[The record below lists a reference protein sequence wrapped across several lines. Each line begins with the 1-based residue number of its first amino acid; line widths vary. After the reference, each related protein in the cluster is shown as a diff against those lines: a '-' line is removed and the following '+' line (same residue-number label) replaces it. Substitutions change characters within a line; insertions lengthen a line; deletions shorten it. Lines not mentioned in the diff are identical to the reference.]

1 MNPRAGMNGHLGARQ
16 SATLSRLTPLTL
28 SHVSLG
34 FAVIAAVWLTVA
46 SVHGEVIALVAAM
59 AVTTCGTAG
68 RTLAGRRPATVVEWG
83 LAGSG
88 MLAEFIIYVAI
99 AAAVSLHLAG
109 SQPGLAFTALR
120 GTFVAGLGGAGQ
132 DGVWHLAI
140 MAAIVTVLLPM
151 VDLCV
156 HGPSLPGSRL
166 RLFGP
171 PGDVR
176 LPLVCAADLLF
187 GARAAFLAVFVLG
200 FAALA
205 ATIIDGTR
213 QVRDRGELR
222 GYRGD
227 GRVAIWIG
235 SWVGGRVPPLAPLIV
250 GLLVTGV
257 LTALGLRNLPGVI
270 LLTPVEAMLLAAFAS
285 WHPHD
290 GRTDWVVP
298 PLLHAAEYV
307 FLAEIGFATRVYPPL
322 VFAVVAAVGLR
333 HLDLGYRVRGG
344 LAAGVDRRA
353 LGWEGRMIVVGIAA
367 AVGVAPLA
375 YGALA
380 IYLWW
385 RVFRDWLVGWSA
397 RHPAVNR

>member
-1 MNPRAGMNGHLGARQ
+1 MNGHLSARQ
-16 SATLSRLTPLTL
+16 SAALSRLTPLTL
-28 SHVSLG
+28 AQISLG
-34 FAVIAAVWLTVA
+34 FAAIAAVWLTVA
-46 SVHGEVIALVAAM
+46 SMHGELIALVATI
-59 AVTTCGTAG
+59 AVVVCGHAG
-68 RTLAGRRPATVVEWG
+68 RALAGRRPAAVVEWG
-83 LAGSG
+83 LAGCG
-88 MLAEFIIYVAI
+88 MLAELIIYAAI
-99 AAAVSLHLAG
+99 AAAVGMHTAG
-109 SQPGLAFTALR
+109 VQPGLATKELR
-120 GTFVAGLGGAGQ
+120 GTFVARLGGAGP
-132 DGVWHLAI
+132 DGVWQLAI
-140 MAAIVTVLLPM
+140 MAAILTVLLPM

-156 HGPSLPGSRL
+156 HGPALPGSRL

-176 LPLVCAADLLF
+176 LPVVCAADLLC

-200 FAALA
+200 IAALA
-205 ATIIDGTR
+205 ATIIDGAR
-213 QVRDRGELR
+213 QVRDRGEVR

-227 GRVAIWIG
+227 GRIAVWIG
-235 SWVGGRVPPLAPLIV
+235 GWVGGRVPPLAPLVV

-257 LTALGLRNLPGVI
+257 LTALGLRNLPGI
-270 LLTPVEAMLLAAFAS
+270 LLLTPVEAMLLAAFAS

-290 GRTDWVVP
+290 GRADWVVP

-307 FLAEIGFATRVYPPL
+307 FLAEIGIAARVYLPL

-344 LAAGVDRRA
+344 LAAGIDRRA

-380 IYLWW
+380 IHMWW
-385 RVFRDWLVGWSA
+385 RVLRDWLAGWSA
-397 RHPAVNR
+397 RHPAVSR

>member
-1 MNPRAGMNGHLGARQ
+1 MDGHLSARQ
-16 SATLSRLTPLTL
+16 SAALSRLTPLTL
-28 SHVSLG
+28 SQISVG

-46 SVHGEVIALVAAM
+46 SVHGEVIALVAAT
-59 AVTTCGTAG
+59 AVVVCGHAG
-68 RTLAGRRPATVVEWG
+68 RTLAGRRPAAVVEWG
-83 LAGSG
+83 LTGCG
-88 MLAEFIIYVAI
+88 MLAELIIYVAI
-99 AAAVSLHLAG
+99 AAAVGLHLAG
-109 SQPGLAFTALR
+109 SQPGLAATALR
-120 GTFVAGLGGAGQ
+120 GTFVAGLGGPGAG
-132 DGVWHLAI
+132 GVWRLAI
-140 MAAIVTVLLPM
+140 MAAIVTALLPM

-156 HGPSLPGSRL
+156 NGPSLPGSRL

-176 LPLVCAADLLF
+176 LPVVCAADLVF

-200 FAALA
+200 IAAVG
-205 ATIIDGTR
+205 ATVIDGTR
-213 QVRDRGELR
+213 QARDRGELR

-227 GRVAIWIG
+227 GRIAIWIG
-235 SWVGGRVPPLAPLIV
+235 GWVGGRVPPLAPLVV

-257 LTALGLRNLPGVI
+257 LTALGLRNLPGI
-270 LLTPVEAMLLAAFAS
+270 LLLTPVEAMLLAAFAS

-322 VFAVVAAVGLR
+322 TFAVVAAVGLR
-333 HLDLGYRVRGG
+333 HLDLAYRVRGG
-344 LAAGVDRRA
+344 LAAGIDRRA

-367 AVGVAPLA
+367 AVGIAPVA

-380 IYLWW
+380 IYMWW
-385 RVFRDWLVGWSA
+385 RVLRDWLVGWSA
-397 RHPAVNR
+397 RHPAVSR

>member
-1 MNPRAGMNGHLGARQ
+1 MSGHLSARQ
-16 SATLSRLTPLTL
+16 SAALSRLTPLTL
-28 SHVSLG
+28 SQISLG
-34 FAVIAAVWLTVA
+34 FAAIAAVWLTVA
-46 SVHGEVIALVAAM
+46 SVHGEVIALVAAL
-59 AVTTCGTAG
+59 AVVICGQAG
-68 RTLAGRRPATVVEWG
+68 RALAGRRPATVVEWG
-83 LAGSG
+83 LAGCG

-99 AAAVSLHLAG
+99 AAAVSVHKTG
-109 SQPGLAFTALR
+109 TQPGVAASALR
-120 GTFVAGLGGAGQ
+120 GTFVARFGGAGP

-140 MAAIVTVLLPM
+140 MAAILTALLAM

-171 PGDVR
+171 PGDIR

-187 GARAAFLAVFVLG
+187 GARAAFLAVFALG
-200 FAALA
+200 IAALA

-213 QVRDRGELR
+213 QARDRGELR

-227 GRVAIWIG
+227 GRIAMWIG
-235 SWVGGRVPPLAPLIV
+235 GWVGGRVPPLAPLVV

-257 LTALGLRNLPGVI
+257 LTALGLRNLPGI
-270 LLTPVEAMLLAAFAS
+270 LLLTPVEAMLLAAFAS

-307 FLAEIGFATRVYPPL
+307 FLAEIGIATRVYPPL

-344 LAAGVDRRA
+344 LAAGIDRRA

-367 AVGVAPLA
+367 AVGIAPLA

-385 RVFRDWLVGWSA
+385 RVLRDWLVGWSA